1 MAKNTI
7 QIIMLAAALALLIT
21 PVAYGG
27 EKPVAGKRHHVE
39 GEKLDS
45 GLGELPHYRH
55 WAKHPATKGLVALT
69 SRVPGEKLDSGL
81 GELPPYREW
90 AGNTDNRHL
99 AVVESAG
106 SK

>member
-7 QIIMLAAALALLIT
+7 RISMLAAALALLIT

-45 GLGELPHYRH
+45 GLGKLPH
-55 WAKHPATKGLVALT
+55 
-69 SRVPGEKLDSGL
+69 
-81 GELPPYREW
+81 
-90 AGNTDNRHL
+90 
-99 AVVESAG
+99 
-106 SK
+106 